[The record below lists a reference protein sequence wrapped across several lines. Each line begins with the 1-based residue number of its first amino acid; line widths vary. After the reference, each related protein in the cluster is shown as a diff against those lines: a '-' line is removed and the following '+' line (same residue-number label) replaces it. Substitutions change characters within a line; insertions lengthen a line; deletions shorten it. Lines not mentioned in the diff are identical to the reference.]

1 MNAPTTT
8 DELKTQLGNA
18 RLEIKHLNAVNHE
31 LCDELTSAKLE
42 IKELKEFAEH
52 AYCNARSIL
61 EVCNE

>member
-1 MNAPTTT
+1 MNAPTITG
-8 DELKTQLGNA
+8 ELKFQLKNA
-18 RLEIKHLNAVNHE
+18 RIEIKHLNEVNND
-31 LCDELTSAKLE
+31 LCDELTAAKLE